1 MMYEAPEWNPHSLS
15 FIRQEEAMTDSF
27 GRVQDPD
34 QLSRFHD
41 RQAQRGIWI
50 VANPSIA
57 Q

>member
-34 QLSRFHD
+34 QHSPDFMID
-41 RQAQRGIWI
+41 RHREGFG
-50 VANPSIA
+50 
-57 Q
+57 